1 MKPVLHTSHTSI
13 RDFVAMWRWAGAQLN
28 RDRSSAT
35 LASLAVALSIMGAAG
50 TSVGA
55 VPLDAPLTVREVAA
69 GIFVHFG
76 VNALMTA
83 ENEGATAN
91 IGFVVGDDA
100 VAVIDTGGSARE
112 GRRLLA
118 AIRSVTAKP
127 IRYVIN
133 THAHPDHV
141 FGNAAFAGEAAIFVG
156 HRILPRALAL
166 RGSYYLDAF
175 RRSMGDVLDGVA
187 LIAPQRLVDDEVKLD
202 LGNRALTLHA
212 WAAAHSDNDLTVLDD
227 TTRTLFAGDLVFLQ
241 HVPVV
246 DASLR
251 GWLAATEAL
260 SRIPAQQVVPGHGPL
275 AEWPLALADERRYL
289 ERLAQD
295 CRALIAS
302 GASLAEAAATA
313 GVSEKPQWELFEA
326 YNARNATAAFA
337 ELEWE

>member
-1 MKPVLHTSHTSI
+1 MPART
-13 RDFVAMWRWAGAQLN
+13 GAPL
-28 RDRSSAT
+28 RPDRCHSSAT
-35 LASLAVALSIMGAAG
+35 LACLAIAILVTAAAG
-50 TSVGA
+50 SSAGSVA
-55 VPLDAPLTVREVAA
+55 PDAPLPMREVAA

-83 ENEGATAN
+83 ENEGAIAN

-118 AIRSVTAKP
+118 AIRDVTAKP

-141 FGNAAFAGEAAIFVG
+141 FGNAAFAGEAAVFVG
-156 HRILPRALAL
+156 HRNLPRALTL
-166 RGSYYLDAF
+166 RGPYYLDAF
-175 RRSMGDVLDGVA
+175 RRSMGEALDGVA
-187 LIAPQRLVDDEVKLD
+187 LIAPQQLVDDDVKLD

-227 TTRTLFAGDLVFLQ
+227 TTQTLFAGDLVFLQ
-241 HVPVV
+241 HIPVV

-251 GWLAATEAL
+251 GWLAATDAL
-260 SRIPAQQVVPGHGPL
+260 ARIPARRVVPGHGPL
-275 AEWPLALADERRYL
+275 AEWPLALASERRYL
-289 ERLAQD
+289 ERLARD

-313 GVSEKPQWELFEA
+313 GDSEKPQWELFEA

-337 ELEWE
+337 ELEWEKADDP